1 VARCS
6 IAISQA
12 AAPTGRRSRSAAPA
26 AATSWRPTEMAHR
39 NCNAGVGSGVYVIAI
54 NLLFFYDRG
63 RLFAP
68 RQNNAATAG
77 LSVVVGERLSAS
89 IRAGPRD
96 SEIAP
101 TGSNRRGN
109 NAAKRNSRS
118 PFRYSAWLLGGDLSR
133 HGVLPVVRKQPP
145 RAAQHR
151 TTFFTTSLLTSARR
165 GWTRG
170 ISATPLA
177 SCAVIPAP
185 APYSLSIVNFRSCSS
200 AHHGVMCCAWLNYLL
215 FCDLP
220 VLFSR
225 AHAKLIL
232 FSASLS

>member
-1 VARCS
+1 MSGCLPPFARDPGT
-6 IAISQA
+6 ARLRQL
-12 AAPTGRRSRSAAPA
+12 APTGAAITRRSVTLVRHF
-26 AATSWRPTEMAHR
+26 AT
-39 NCNAGVGSGVYVIAI
+39 
-54 NLLFFYDRG
+54 
-63 RLFAP
+63 
-68 RQNNAATAG
+68 
-77 LSVVVGERLSAS
+77 
-89 IRAGPRD
+89 
-96 SEIAP
+96 
-101 TGSNRRGN
+101 
-109 NAAKRNSRS
+109 
-118 PFRYSAWLLGGDLSR
+118 LLGCLVVTCHDTASCLWSESSLLVR
-133 HGVLPVVRKQPP
+133 HSS
-145 RAAQHR
+145 R

-225 AHAKLIL
+225 PHAKLIL